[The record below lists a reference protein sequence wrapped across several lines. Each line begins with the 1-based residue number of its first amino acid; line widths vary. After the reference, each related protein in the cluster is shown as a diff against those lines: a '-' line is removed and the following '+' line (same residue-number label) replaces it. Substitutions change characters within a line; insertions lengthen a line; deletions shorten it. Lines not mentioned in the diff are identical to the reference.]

1 MYSVGTNNDGYQE
14 SLGLVGTLT
23 SVMSFVFSDSC
34 NISLQLFAHPHWEN
48 SQSVPTF
55 WGTSTAMKLLQRLAM
70 YILQPAQ
77 TTPDYGRNFETAV
90 RSSSYGKI
98 LMTLNLTD
106 SPKTQT
112 WNLAPYLQSGQQ
124 ILKYSATYRGI
135 AVSTLTAGTTSDTV
149 TMDPGMA
156 VFYVF
161 PSTSAGELAEP
172 MLQARLADQPSATK
186 IVVSYS
192 YDGYWLDSSPV
203 YTFDC
208 GVGSCTLPVD
218 PKIGTVYY
226 RLRYLNTSGKIL
238 ATGDVER
245 M

>member
-1 MYSVGTNNDGYQE
+1 
-14 SLGLVGTLT
+14 
-23 SVMSFVFSDSC
+23 
-34 NISLQLFAHPHWEN
+34 
-48 SQSVPTF
+48 
-55 WGTSTAMKLLQRLAM
+55 MKLLQRLGK

-106 SPKTQT
+106 SPQTQT

-124 ILKYSATYRGI
+124 VLRYSATYRGI

-161 PSTSAGELAEP
+161 PTTFAGELTEP
-172 MLQARLADQPSATK
+172 ALQVRLTDQPSATK
-186 IVVSYS
+186 IVISYS
-192 YDGYWLDSSPV
+192 YDRYWLDSSPV

-208 GVGSCTLPVD
+208 GTGSCTLPVD

-226 RLRYLNTSGKIL
+226 RLRYLNTTGKIL